1 MSTPNTVSPEAITL
15 IKRFEGCHK
24 SDSKGNYKSYRCLSG
39 RWTIGYGHTQS
50 VRSGMSATQEECEDF
65 LKEDLKRTG
74 AHIRQSVSV
83 PLTQPQFDALV
94 SFVFSVGVV
103 KFRKSSL
110 LTKLNKGDYNAI
122 PAEIMRW
129 NRAKVE
135 GEIVTLSGLTRRRA
149 AEGSL
154 WTVGVDLGESSPI
167 MPQRP
172 DTASMRPLTRS
183 KTLIGSVLAGIG
195 LLSAGLNEAI
205 SYSSTVNYAL
215 LAIGLCGV
223 ALVTYSR
230 IKDYKEGIH

>member
-1 MSTPNTVSPEAITL
+1 MSTPNAVTPEAITL

-39 RWTIGYGHTQS
+39 KWTIGYGHTHG
-50 VRSGMSATQEECEDF
+50 VRSGMSATLEECEDF

-74 AHIRQSVSV
+74 AHIKQSIGV

-94 SFVFSVGVV
+94 SFVFSVGVIN
-103 KFRKSSL
+103 FRKSSL
-110 LTKLNKGDYNAI
+110 LAKLNKGDYNAI
-122 PAEIMRW
+122 PAEIIKW

-135 GEIVTLSGLTRRRA
+135 GEMAALSGLTRRRT
-149 AEGSL
+149 AEASL
-154 WTVGVDLGESSPI
+154 WTVGLDLGDTSPI

-172 DTASMRPLTRS
+172 DTASLRPLKRS

-195 LLSAGLNEAI
+195 LLSAGLNEVI
-205 SYSSTVNYAL
+205 SYSSTINYAL

-223 ALVTYSR
+223 ALIAYSR

>member
-1 MSTPNTVSPEAITL
+1 MSTPNAVTPEAITL

-39 RWTIGYGHTQS
+39 KWTIGYGHTHA
-50 VRSGMSATQEECEDF
+50 VRSGMSATLEECEDF

-103 KFRKSSL
+103 NFRKSSL

-122 PAEIMRW
+122 PAEIMKW

-135 GEIVTLSGLTRRRA
+135 GEISALSGLTRRRT
-149 AEGSL
+149 AEASL
-154 WTVGVDLGESSPI
+154 WTVGLDLGESSPI

-172 DTASMRPLTRS
+172 DTASLRPLKRS
-183 KTLIGSVLAGIG
+183 KTLMGSVLAGIG
-195 LLSAGLNEAI
+195 LLSAGLNEVI
-205 SYSSTVNYAL
+205 SYSSTINYAL
-215 LAIGLCGV
+215 LVIGLCGV
-223 ALVTYSR
+223 ALIAYSR